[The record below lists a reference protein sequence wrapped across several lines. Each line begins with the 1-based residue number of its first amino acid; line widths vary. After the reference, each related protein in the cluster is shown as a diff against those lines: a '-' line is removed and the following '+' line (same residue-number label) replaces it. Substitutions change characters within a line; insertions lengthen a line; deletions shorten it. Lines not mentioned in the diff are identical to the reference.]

1 MLLSCW
7 LFGIFF
13 GPAVLSQSTCIPT
26 LYLPGNPA
34 AAAIAFVTFFSSFST
49 SSMSTSEPVLP
60 ALVRHSC
67 LAARGRTT
75 QNARAR
81 TEMCG
86 NEKYALS
93 GGQPSE

>member
-67 LAARGRTT
+67 LGGGGNQDSWLLFAVDQQPGIRGVD
-75 QNARAR
+75 
-81 TEMCG
+81 G
-86 NEKYALS
+86 D
-93 GGQPSE
+93 